1 MGYIISRTF
10 ICGLA
15 GAIAWLIMEPQF
27 PKELAG
33 MVSPEWAQAERIFI
47 LLVGAL
53 IGLAGGTLA
62 GIRRGTKT
70 HLIISIGA
78 GLLLGILAGLAGYA
92 AATVVYAQI
101 LPVNQL
107 LARTFAFIPLG
118 LCIGAAVGAAQFS
131 MRGVL
136 SGLLGG
142 AVAGAVTGMLFD
154 PVSTA
159 LSVATLAAT
168 APGMEAEIGQPGRA
182 LMSVGIGLL
191 VGLMT
196 AIVDTVTRT
205 AWIKVLSGS
214 REGRE
219 FPIDSAEAYLGRD
232 ERAHIPLFGDNTVAP
247 LAAVIRQNPGGHE
260 VVDPGTAIGI
270 YVNGHRVPAAQ
281 LNAGDQIQIGQH
293 RLLFLTK
300 AKSTAQ
306 HPQQYGAVG
315 QHQAPGQGQ
324 WPNQPPGGY
333 GPGPTGQGAP
343 VSPMPQQQKQQ
354 PTQQPSP
361 ATPTGQQQVSTLVA
375 MGQPKPGSRYP
386 IHSPIEVG
394 RESTL
399 IPLSHDSQSSRR
411 HVRLEPAPDGLTV
424 IDLGSTNGT
433 FINGTRV
440 STAVARR
447 GDILRIGS
455 TEFRVE

>member
-1 MGYIISRTF
+1 
-10 ICGLA
+10 
-15 GAIAWLIMEPQF
+15 MEPQF
-27 PKELAG
+27 PKDLGG
-33 MVSPEWAQAERIFI
+33 MATAEWAMTERIFI
-47 LLVGAL
+47 LLVGGFV
-53 IGLAGGTLA
+53 GLAGGALA

-78 GLLLGILAGLAGYA
+78 GLLLGLLAGLAGHA
-92 AATVVYAQI
+92 AAAVMFNAFAPT
-101 LPVNQL
+101 NQML
-107 LARTFAFIPLG
+107 GRTLAFIPLG

-142 AVAGAVTGMLFD
+142 AIAGAVTGMIFD
-154 PVSTA
+154 PVSYA
-159 LSVATLAAT
+159 LAAATLATT
-168 APGMEAEIGQPGRA
+168 APGVEAEIGQPGRA
-182 LMSVGIGLL
+182 LMSAGIGLL

-205 AWIKVLSGS
+205 AWIRVLSGS

-219 FPIDSAEAYLGRD
+219 FPIDAAEAYLGRD
-232 ERAHIPLFGDNTVAP
+232 ERAHIPLFGDNTVDS
-247 LAAVIRQNPGGHE
+247 LAAVIRQNPNGHE
-260 VVDPGTAIGI
+260 ILDPGTAIGI
-270 YVNGHRVPAAQ
+270 LVNGHRVQGAQ

-300 AKSTAQ
+300 GRSASQ
-306 HPQQYGAVG
+306 QQQYGAAPMGHYPGQVPG
-315 QHQAPGQGQ
+315 QHPAQNPGQMPGHAPGAM
-324 WPNQPPGGY
+324 PNQPQAGY
-333 GPGPTGQGAP
+333 GQGAQGDASGQP
-343 VSPMPQQQKQQ
+343 SSQQ
-354 PTQQPSP
+354 PAQQPAP
-361 ATPTGQQQVSTLVA
+361 AATGHHQISNLVA
-375 MGQPKPGSRYP
+375 LGPPKPGSRYP
-386 IHSPIEVG
+386 IHSPVELG

-399 IPLSHDSQSSRR
+399 VPLSHDSQSSRR